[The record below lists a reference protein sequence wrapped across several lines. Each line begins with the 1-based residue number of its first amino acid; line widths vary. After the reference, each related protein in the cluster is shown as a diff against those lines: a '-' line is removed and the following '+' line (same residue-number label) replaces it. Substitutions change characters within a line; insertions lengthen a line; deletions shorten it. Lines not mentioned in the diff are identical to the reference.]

1 MKRSAMLMGM
11 LVSILALL
19 VPVASARVRLLAVGV
34 VTQDAAAKEK
44 EEADAYKAFYD
55 ANQAKDIPKAVA
67 SAKAYL
73 EKFPTGKYATYLKG
87 WVRPH
92 LFNEALTA
100 KKTDE
105 MIRIGKEVLAAEP
118 ENLDYLYL
126 MAVTIRTNE
135 LSASPPN
142 YAHGAEGAEF
152 SQRAI
157 KLIEGGKVPAVVPK
171 DNWKQG
177 PILGMLYQTVG
188 LVALKNKESDKA
200 LEHYKKAAS
209 LDPANPSYFLG
220 MGSIYQ
226 EKYGAAATKYQ
237 AFPQADRDAADPKPE
252 VKAALEEANSN
263 ADMVIEN
270 WAKFMALTAG
280 SDPWKPTRDQVNG
293 ALTTIYK
300 YRHPDDADGLQK
312 LIDKF
317 KSNGAPAGGG
327 AASASAK
334 Q

>member
-1 MKRSAMLMGM
+1 
-11 LVSILALL
+11 
-19 VPVASARVRLLAVGV
+19 
-34 VTQDAAAKEK
+34 
-44 EEADAYKAFYD
+44 
-55 ANQAKDIPKAVA
+55 
-67 SAKAYL
+67 
-73 EKFPTGKYATYLKG
+73 
-87 WVRPH
+87 
-92 LFNEALTA
+92 
-100 KKTDE
+100 

-157 KLIEGGKVPAVVPK
+157 KLIEAGKVPAVVPK

-177 PILGMLYQTVG
+177 PILGMLYQSIG
-188 LVALKNKESDKA
+188 LVELKNKNTDKA
-200 LEHYKKAAS
+200 LELYKKAAT
-209 LDPANPSYFLG
+209 LDPGNPSYFLG
-220 MGSIYQ
+220 LGSLYQ
-226 EKYGAAATKYQ
+226 EKYAAAATKYQ
-237 AFPQADRDAADPKPE
+237 AFPQTDREAADPKPE
-252 VKAALEEANSN
+252 VKAALEEANAN

-280 SDPWKPTRDQVNG
+280 SDPWKPTRDQVSG
-293 ALTTIYK
+293 ALTTIYN
-300 YRHPDDADGLQK
+300 YRHPNDTDGLQK

-317 KSNGAPAGGG
+317 KSNGAPAGASAA
-327 AASASAK
+327 AASSSK

>member
-11 LVSILALL
+11 LVSMLALL
-19 VPVASARVRLLAVGV
+19 VPVVSARVSLLAVAGAA
-34 VTQDAAAKEK
+34 QDAAAKEK
-44 EEADAYKAFYD
+44 EEGEAYKAFFD
-55 ANQAKDIPKAVA
+55 ANQAKDIPKAVGF
-67 SAKAYL
+67 AKTYL
-73 EKFPTGKYATYLKG
+73 EKFPAGKYAGYLKG

-142 YAHGAEGAEF
+142 YSHGAEAAEF

-171 DNWKQG
+171 ENWKQG
-177 PILGMLYQTVG
+177 PILGMLYQSVG
-188 LVALKNKESDKA
+188 LVELKNKNTDKA
-200 LEHYKKAAS
+200 LELYKKAAT

-220 MGSIYQ
+220 LGSLYQ
-226 EKYGAAATKYQ
+226 EKYAAAATKYQ
-237 AFPQADRDAADPKPE
+237 AFPQPDREATEPKPE
-252 VKAALEEANSN
+252 IKAALDEANAN

-270 WAKFMALTAG
+270 WARFMALTAG
-280 SDPWKPTRDQVNG
+280 SDPWRPTRDQVNG

-300 YRHPDDADGLQK
+300 YRHPDEADGLQK

-317 KSNGAPAGGG
+317 KSNGAPAGAATA
-327 AASASAK
+327 AASSK